1 MASKSP
7 PEIIKIGL
15 GVFFGIIVVFL
26 VVLFLN
32 TSQDPEQKESR
43 VTDEEPIIFPSPG
56 TKGELSLEEAILA
69 RRSVRVFRPDE
80 LDYAQVS

>member
-43 VTDEEPIIFPSPG
+43 VTDEEPIILPSPG
-56 TKGELSLEEAILA
+56 TKGELSLKKQYLQEG
-69 RRSVRVFRPDE
+69 R
-80 LDYAQVS
+80 